1 MPAAA
6 ATPLVPHQPLSTMT
20 TSAPD
25 SRAEIA
31 DHAAAGPPPRT
42 RTSAV
47 VEAAGAG
54 DRGTGGP
61 QGTARR
67 RGGRQTGARRGGG
80 RQREPGVPGLSER
93 KGERE
98 VRRSTT
104 GRAGDPEQVHV
115 AAPAE
120 R

>member
-42 RTSAV
+42 RTSAL
-47 VEAAGAG
+47 VEAGAEG
-54 DRGTGGP
+54 RGTGGA
-61 QGTARR
+61 QGTAR
-67 RGGRQTGARRGGG
+67 GRAVGQTGARRGGG
-80 RQREPGVPGLSER
+80 RQREPGVPGLSGR

-98 VRRSTT
+98 ERRSAT
-104 GRAGDPEQVHV
+104 G
-115 AAPAE
+115 
-120 R
+120 

>member
-47 VEAAGAG
+47 VEASGAEG
-54 DRGTGGP
+54 RGTGVP

-67 RGGRQTGARRGGG
+67 GGGRVPGGQGRAGGGRAAGRAPGRG
-80 RQREPGVPGLSER
+80 RQREPGVPGLSGR
-93 KGERE
+93 RGERE
-98 VRRSTT
+98 ERRS
-104 GRAGDPEQVHV
+104 A
-115 AAPAE
+115 
-120 R
+120 

>member
-61 QGTARR
+61 QGTAGRR
-67 RGGRQTGARRGGG
+67 AGRQTGARRGGG
-80 RQREPGVPGLSER
+80 RQREPGGPGLSKR
-93 KGERE
+93 KGGRGG
-98 VRRSTT
+98 RGGAA
-104 GRAGDPEQVHV
+104 GRAGGPGPGAV
-115 AAPAE
+115 AGAAG
-120 R
+120 